1 MTTGIQTWVTRVY
14 TYPAYLI
21 YSSYAALPAI
31 VRDEADQMTSLWNAM
46 VRAYDEAHRQQ
57 ETLHREFNLAARSS
71 KTSRYG
77 SPSIDNPFEVIER
90 YAGKEGHLEDSV
102 LQALSNTFY
111 TFKQQYDSFQDTDHV
126 CYRSYPDS
134 MKEELSKITKRLHTS
149 LLHLARTS
157 KLSSSHSNAVLERMR
172 TAIRRVSV
180 GGAPPTADTI
190 PPTSLFFSQD
200 FGPEGL
206 RVPTLTHTGTTQSG
220 QVFGDNRRFML
231 STVTQ
236 LAEDPD
242 LGERS
247 QRDLARTEG
256 AIFVRNIPIPF
267 ELILVPLLPKD
278 TILKQVSLIGSQ
290 QRSLKDSDSANANT
304 RLRNDTTWQ
313 WHIQFTILE
322 PPPKQRQPK
331 KYRMIALDFDHRIV
345 NASGPLVRVGEWV
358 SDTGK
363 NESIFFP
370 ARMLKNLIAA
380 HEAREELRLHALAIT
395 QLIVRFPKAQ
405 EAGHL
410 ERHVQSG
417 RPICWKLLRRLTKEI
432 TPETENTLF
441 NAVVIHI
448 LNRTRAL
455 RSDVARRRRQWRRDR
470 GAFYDKL
477 SHRLARE
484 AGTIVLTMVTDHS
497 HPYTRASIA
506 SPPKNSPLYLATAHQ
521 LNMQE
526 LVTRLRH
533 AAPIYGTTLHFVQ
546 SLHAL
551 IA

>member
-1 MTTGIQTWVTRVY
+1 MTTGIQTWLTRVY
-14 TYPAYLI
+14 TYPAYLV
-21 YSSYAALPAI
+21 YSSYAALPAV
-31 VRDEADQMTSLWNAM
+31 VRDEADQMASLWNAM

-57 ETLHREFNLAARSS
+57 ETLHKAFDLAARSS
-71 KTSRYG
+71 KTSRY
-77 SPSIDNPFEVIER
+77 SSAPIDNPFEFIDQ
-90 YAGKEGHLEDSV
+90 YTGQEGHLEDSIV
-102 LQALSNTFY
+102 QALSHTFH
-111 TFKQQYDSFQDTDHV
+111 TAKQQYDSCHDTDHV
-126 CYRSYPDS
+126 RYLPYPAS
-134 MKEELSKITKRLHTS
+134 MKEELSKITKRLHAS

-206 RVPTLTHTGTTQSG
+206 RVPSLTHTGTTKSG

-256 AIFVRNIPIPF
+256 AFFVRNIPIPF
-267 ELILVPLLPKD
+267 EVIPAPLFPND
-278 TILKQVSLIGSQ
+278 TILKKVSLIGSQ
-290 QRSLKDSDSANANT
+290 QRSLKDFDSANTNT

-331 KYRMIALDFDHRIV
+331 NYRMIALDFDHRLV

-380 HEAREELRLHALAIT
+380 HEAREELRLHALAIK
-395 QLIVRFPKAQ
+395 QLIVRFPKLY
-405 EAGHL
+405 EADHV
-410 ERHVQSG
+410 ERQLLSG
-417 RPICWKLLRRLTKEI
+417 RPICWKLLRRLTQEI
-432 TPETENTLF
+432 AQQTENTLIK
-441 NAVVIHI
+441 AVVIQI
-448 LNRTRAL
+448 LDRTKAL
-455 RSDVARRRRQWRRDR
+455 RIDVARRRRQWRRDR
-470 GAFYDKL
+470 RAFYDKL

-484 AGTIVLTMVTDHS
+484 AGTIVLTMVMDHS

-506 SPPKNSPLYLATAHQ
+506 SPPKNTPLYLATAHE
-521 LNMQE
+521 LNMRE
-526 LVTRLRH
+526 FVTRLRH